1 MRGRRLLSILM
12 LVGGLALI
20 VVVGLLF
27 LRRSPAQAT
36 PPAATPAAEGQPTA
50 GPDSPAAPT
59 PQPTLDPN
67 ALLEVV
73 VSVQT
78 VPRGWKMTAAE
89 LRTEMR
95 QAAQV
100 GPNVI
105 TRIENAVGLYA
116 RSDIYQGET
125 LTWDALVADPRLVG
139 LETVG
144 PSSLVP
150 PGWLAMSIPTDR
162 LASVAY
168 GLSEG
173 DTVDILLTFIFW
185 EVDEQFQTLLR
196 NSVTFYLESTTEG
209 EGEEGETQTQRTVF
223 VLDPYGRFTTLP
235 TGDTAHIFPAEGQR
249 PLPVSMILQNARVI
263 QVGSWTPPTPVQLP
277 TPTATLA
284 PDAATP
290 IPDIPTLTPTPAT
303 PDVILL
309 ALPPQQQLFLKYALE
324 SRADIDLALRGVQDN
339 PLYPVENVDLAY
351 LLREFNIEIPPNFNY
366 VLDVQTAATATPA
379 PPEMEATPS
388 P

>member
-36 PPAATPAAEGQPTA
+36 PPAATPAEGQPTA
-50 GPDSPAAPT
+50 EPGSTAAPT
-59 PQPTLDPN
+59 PPPTLDSN
-67 ALLEVV
+67 ALVEVV

-95 QAAQV
+95 QATQV

-105 TRIENAVGLYA
+105 TRLENAIGLYA
-116 RSDIYQGET
+116 RSDVYQGET

-139 LETVG
+139 LEYVG

-150 PGWLAMSIPTDR
+150 PGWLAMAIPTDR

-173 DTVDILLTFIFW
+173 DAVDIMLTFTFW

-249 PLPVSMILQNARVI
+249 PIPVSMILQNARVI
-263 QVGSWTPPTPVQLP
+263 QVGPWAPPTPVQLP
-277 TPTATLA
+277 TVTPTLA
-284 PDAATP
+284 PEAATP
-290 IPDIPTLTPTPAT
+290 LPDLPTLTPTPAT

-324 SRADIDLALRGVQDN
+324 SGADVDLALRGVQDN
-339 PLYPVENVDLAY
+339 ELYAVENVDLTY
-351 LLREFNIEIPPNFNY
+351 LLREFNVEVPPNFNY
-366 VLDVQTAATATPA
+366 VLDIGAAATATPA
-379 PPEMEATPS
+379 PPETGDTPS